1 MYHVHSVRAFVC
13 RNLPRGEADASVE
26 LAVEGL
32 GFVRAVAKGI
42 RFEKSKSRYAAT
54 ELSFIECELVRGK
67 EVWRMIKA
75 RVATDAPAVASRL
88 SADAR
93 RALARAARL
102 VYTVCDEDASDT
114 TYRALATL
122 ARSLASGAEPD
133 AAELLAAA
141 RILNALGYLDSEPFP
156 FLDESY
162 GEASAIAVV
171 AQQRLELAKAVN
183 HAIRSATG

>member
-13 RNLPRGEADASVE
+13 RNLPRGEADAALE

-32 GFVRAVAKGI
+32 GFVRAIAKGI

-67 EVWRMIKA
+67 EMWRMIKA
-75 RVATDAPAVASRL
+75 RVAPDAPAVASRL
-88 SADAR
+88 SNDAR
-93 RALARAARL
+93 KALARAARL
-102 VYTVCDEDASDT
+102 VYTVCDEDASDA

-122 ARSLASGAEPD
+122 ARSLAAGADPESV
-133 AAELLAAA
+133 EMLAAA
-141 RILNALGYLDSEPFP
+141 RILTSLGYLDSTPFP
-156 FLDESY
+156 FLSESY

-171 AQQRLELAKAVN
+171 AQRRLELAKAVN
-183 HAIRSATG
+183 LAIRSATG